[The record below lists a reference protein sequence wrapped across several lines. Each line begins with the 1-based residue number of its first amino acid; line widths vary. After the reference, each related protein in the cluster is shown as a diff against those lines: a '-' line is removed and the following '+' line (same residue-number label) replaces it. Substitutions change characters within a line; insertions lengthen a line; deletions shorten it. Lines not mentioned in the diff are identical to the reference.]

1 VENSIQEPV
10 VRIKARTLR
19 EPEQAQGDSMAER
32 RSSSSSWQI
41 LHCRSGEE
49 QQVEH
54 ASSSC
59 SIIIIFFLLLFP
71 ALSIRELR
79 CLWLLLAAL
88 PLLPS
93 WSAMQMAYK

>member
-79 CLWLLLAAL
+79 CL
-88 PLLPS
+88 
-93 WSAMQMAYK
+93 